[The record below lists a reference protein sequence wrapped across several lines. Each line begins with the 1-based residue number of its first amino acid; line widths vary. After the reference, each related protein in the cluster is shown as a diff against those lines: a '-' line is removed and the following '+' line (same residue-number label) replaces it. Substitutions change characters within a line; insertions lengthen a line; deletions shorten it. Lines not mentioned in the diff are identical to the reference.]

1 MNSSTSGFR
10 TYARKSIP
18 AAMHVRDK
26 QTGFVSTCPISMFNF
41 PTNSAISVK
50 LASTAKPTRYD
61 CSSSSASAMRRV
73 VLGSTDNYGQLI
85 MDDVTM
91 DFSQDDAVNEG
102 NRMETEPSK
111 YQPSK
116 VFPRKVQPSKVRH
129 RKVEPSKVRH
139 RKVQQSTAA
148 MQISHST
155 SEVTLRQ
162 CWVDLKRVKIPPS
175 MSAADLKSEVDS
187 DPGVDDPTP
196 KKKRRRQKIP
206 PSMLAADVDS
216 DVDSDV
222 DIDVDSD
229 QDEDDPTPKKKNRR
243 QKRAPQTPRGIREQF
258 GKPFKVSNNVLC
270 YPHES
275 ITY

>member
-1 MNSSTSGFR
+1 
-10 TYARKSIP
+10 
-18 AAMHVRDK
+18 
-26 QTGFVSTCPISMFNF
+26 MFNF

-116 VFPRKVQPSKVRH
+116 VFPRKVQPSKVLP

-175 MSAADLKSEVDS
+175 M
-187 DPGVDDPTP
+187 
-196 KKKRRRQKIP
+196 
-206 PSMLAADVDS
+206 
-216 DVDSDV
+216 
-222 DIDVDSD
+222 
-229 QDEDDPTPKKKNRR
+229 
-243 QKRAPQTPRGIREQF
+243 
-258 GKPFKVSNNVLC
+258 
-270 YPHES
+270 
-275 ITY
+275 

>member
-10 TYARKSIP
+10 TYARKRIP

-41 PTNSAISVK
+41 PTNSAFSVK

-116 VFPRKVQPSKVRH
+116 VLP

-162 CWVDLKRVKIPPS
+162 CCVDLKRVKIPPS
-175 MSAADLKSEVDS
+175 MLAADVDSELDS